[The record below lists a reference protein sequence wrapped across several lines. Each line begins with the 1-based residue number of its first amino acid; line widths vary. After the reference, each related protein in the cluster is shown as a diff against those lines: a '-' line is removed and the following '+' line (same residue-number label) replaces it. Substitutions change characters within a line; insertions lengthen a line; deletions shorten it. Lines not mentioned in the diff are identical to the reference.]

1 MATIAIGAA
10 GPLAAQIA
18 RHLPPRGEVGTLTAD
33 PSLPLPF
40 VRIDNRVFRLAPGA
54 VIVDTGNLS
63 IVHGQIPARATVLV
77 EFASGGDIQR
87 IFMLTPEELA
97 RLRRR

>member
-1 MATIAIGAA
+1 VALPAH
-10 GPLAAQIA
+10 AQIT
-18 RHLPPRGEVGTLTAD
+18 RNLPASGQIGTLTAD

-63 IVHGQIPARATVLV
+63 IVHAQIPPRATVLV
-77 EFASGGDIQR
+77 DFDAAGDALR